1 MLPQRFAYV
10 LAASRVANN
19 VDKLL
24 HVLWKVQRASHYALP
39 ERGTRG
45 RRNALGIW
53 QTEIE
58 NYLKIAKLNAH
69 RDAARKREGE
79 KERQRERE

>member
-24 HVLWKVQRASHYALP
+24 HVLWKVQRASHYALA
-39 ERGTRG
+39 ERGTGG
-45 RRNALGIW
+45 RRTGW
-53 QTEIE
+53 E
-58 NYLKIAKLNAH
+58 YGKRKLKIT
-69 RDAARKREGE
+69 
-79 KERQRERE
+79 

>member
-10 LAASRVANN
+10 VAASRVANN

-24 HVLWKVQRASHYALP
+24 HVLCKSPKSIALRIGSMGN
-39 ERGTRG
+39 ERT
-45 RRNALGIW
+45 NWMGIW

-69 RDAARKREGE
+69 RD
-79 KERQRERE
+79 